1 MNILITGA
9 SGHIGSNLIKY
20 LASNYKIFGIYR
32 MNVRKVA
39 ENPDSTFTPIPA
51 TITPAGLELD
61 PDTPEN
67 LDSSQTDQVKI

>member
-1 MNILITGA
+1 MNWFDINGFFAFLIIV
-9 SGHIGSNLIKY
+9 HFLIG
-20 LASNYKIFGIYR
+20 IFGIYR

-67 LDSSQTDQVKI
+67 LDNT